1 MNSDYTVTMDIL
13 LNFNEIN
20 IITRNEGEFV
30 VFINIKIQTK

>member
-13 LNFNEIN
+13 LNFNESN

-30 VFINIKIQTK
+30 VFNNAN